1 MSNPIL
7 IESGVAFQVAGS
19 GKVHKNAV
27 KVQHFDLKPHGGK
40 GKSSCEKALALVQSI
55 TITQNNI
62 TSQINGL
69 DGVKAIYT
77 GGEDFGTCK
86 IDVLI
91 LTGGSQGSGRHPK
104 KAFESFKRR
113 SLATSTKPVNVKWG
127 TYSFKLYLTGLQLQT
142 VDTMTGNISAQ
153 ITGTIAP
160 IKNK

>member
-7 IESGVAFQVAGS
+7 IESGIAFQVAGS

-27 KVQHFDLKPHGGK
+27 KMQHFDLKPHGGK
-40 GKSSCEKALALVQSI
+40 GKSSCEKSIALVQSI
-55 TITQNNI
+55 GITQNNI

-77 GGEDFGTCK
+77 GGEDFGVCT

-91 LTGGSQGSGRHPK
+91 LTGGSKGSGQHPK
-104 KAFESFKRR
+104 RALESFKRR

-127 TYSFKLYLTGLQLQT
+127 TYSFKLYLTGLQIQT
-142 VDTMTGNISAQ
+142 VNPLTGNISAQ
-153 ITGTIAP
+153 LSGTIAP
-160 IKNK
+160 VKNK

>member
-27 KVQHFDLKPHGGK
+27 KMQHFDLKPHGGK
-40 GKSSCEKALALVQSI
+40 GKSSCEKSIALVQSI
-55 TITQNNI
+55 AITQNNV
-62 TSQINGL
+62 TSQVNGL
-69 DGVKAIYT
+69 DDVKAIYT
-77 GGEDFGTCK
+77 GGPDFGTCQME
-86 IDVLI
+86 VLI
-91 LTGGSQGSGRHPK
+91 LTGGSKGSGQHPK
-104 KAFESFKRR
+104 RALESFKRR

-142 VDTMTGNISAQ
+142 VSPLTGNISALL
-153 ITGTIAP
+153 TGTIAP